1 MVKRKKGSQ
10 SQPQQQPE
18 KDDQGNVVT
27 PGTSKE
33 ADRGAKKSRIHI
45 SAVHEEYEQTK
56 YVKDDEERTR
66 SKCKHCVKVFD
77 HKLCC

>member
-66 SKCKHCVKVFD
+66 SKCKHTISYPF
-77 HKLCC
+77 LPL